1 MKPSILKVAAAKS
14 AQLIVVFMLCT
25 GASMASYVY
34 TYIGNNFD
42 SFSTDRSGNI
52 YDQSMRLEFSFTV
65 DSLLTDF
72 AGDASPLLTSYKVF
86 DGVKLFTD
94 ANSYPGFPY
103 VVNLNT
109 DSSGNVNQWQMRGYI
124 YSDSMTNIGDRYLYV
139 SSSYIIGFEERDAA
153 STYEC
158 ITMPFGDCINGY
170 YRASVPSNRG
180 TWTVSAVPIPAALW
194 LFVTG
199 LLGLIGLGRKKGNS

>member
-1 MKPSILKVAAAKS
+1 LKTNILKFAAAKS

-34 TYIGNNFD
+34 TYIGNNYDTFA
-42 SFSTDRSGNI
+42 TDRSGNI
-52 YDQSMRLEFSFTV
+52 YDASMHIELSFTV

-72 AGDASPLLTSYKVF
+72 VGDAARLLTSDKIF
-86 DGVKLFTD
+86 DGVNLLTE

-109 DSSGNVNQWQMRGYI
+109 DSSGNVNQWQLRGYI
-124 YSDSMTNIGDRYLYV
+124 YSNSMTNIGDRYLYV
-139 SSSYIIGFEERDAA
+139 NSSYIIGFEERDAA
-153 STYEC
+153 TTYEC

-170 YRASVPSNRG
+170 YRASVPFNRG
-180 TWTVSAVPIPAALW
+180 TLDSVSSPNPSSTMALRQWPAG
-194 LFVTG
+194 TG
-199 LLGLIGLGRKKGNS
+199 RNFQAEE